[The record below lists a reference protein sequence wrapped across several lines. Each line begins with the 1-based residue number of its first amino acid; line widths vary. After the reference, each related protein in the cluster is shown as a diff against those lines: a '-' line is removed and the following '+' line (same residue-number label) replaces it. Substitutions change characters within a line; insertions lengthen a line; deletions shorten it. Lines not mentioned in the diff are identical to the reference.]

1 VHASRGATRREQRST
16 QGCSGVGARTAPS
29 LSHCGRALN
38 HASRFSVATRGA
50 THPQACMRDA
60 PLHTP
65 PNVTGSNLRCRVRFE
80 PVCSPLAKRQRP
92 ASSLHLPI
100 LSCLKLAFLFLA
112 ISASPVPSA
121 TEASIT
127 HGEGALVLPFAM
139 CPSTAARE
147 MAVIRV
153 LFLSRARTRARSAP
167 VVPEAGRAVR
177 GVRGGGDHPAP
188 RGGVA
193 EEPGP

>member
-1 VHASRGATRREQRST
+1 
-16 QGCSGVGARTAPS
+16 
-29 LSHCGRALN
+29 
-38 HASRFSVATRGA
+38 
-50 THPQACMRDA
+50 
-60 PLHTP
+60 
-65 PNVTGSNLRCRVRFE
+65 
-80 PVCSPLAKRQRP
+80 
-92 ASSLHLPI
+92 
-100 LSCLKLAFLFLA
+100 
-112 ISASPVPSA
+112 
-121 TEASIT
+121 
-127 HGEGALVLPFAM
+127 M